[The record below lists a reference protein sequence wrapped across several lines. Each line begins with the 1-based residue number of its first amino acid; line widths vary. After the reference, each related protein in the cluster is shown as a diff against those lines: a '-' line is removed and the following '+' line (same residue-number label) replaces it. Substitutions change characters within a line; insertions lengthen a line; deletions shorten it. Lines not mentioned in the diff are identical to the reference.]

1 VPFNGGSRLCLGK
14 TQAELNMRT
23 FIIFISQMFDFAFE
37 EKDKYLKP
45 DDYPIFAI
53 FVNKKIP
60 VPVQLYKRKF
70 E

>member
-1 VPFNGGSRLCLGK
+1 
-14 TQAELNMRT
+14 
-23 FIIFISQMFDFAFE
+23 MFDFAFE